1 MSALPEGGDQRK
13 GWPVA
18 GPFAKTEFIEAVGSG
33 VSVLSTDVSANAP
46 CAASSVV
53 EACFGRRGDFES
65 SSERV
70 ESVRFLSKRGEGI
83 ADVFLIYHRTSFRE
97 VRERCFYEF
106 TSLRGVIFGASSR
119 VERICAYAFC
129 RTSIESLSIPDS
141 VVDLGERCFYEC
153 TSLRRVIFGAASNL
167 ERICA
172 GAFYGT
178 SIESLS
184 IPDSVVALM

>member
-1 MSALPEGGDQRK
+1 M
-13 GWPVA
+13 
-18 GPFAKTEFIEAVGSG
+18 
-33 VSVLSTDVSANAP
+33 
-46 CAASSVV
+46 
-53 EACFGRRGDFES
+53 
-65 SSERV
+65 
-70 ESVRFLSKRGEGI
+70 RFLSKRGEGI